1 MIDGGKKKELKL
13 IKDETAKWRLE
24 GYQRLDDEIVF
35 YRRYVPI
42 TKELNS
48 ILIQVYDF
56 SAYTM
61 TTILDAKGYNT
72 STTASAMQVLTFR
85 DIGNKQAI
93 KDAHQALIELG
104 GSPPP
109 LEQVLGVA

>member
-1 MIDGGKKKELKL
+1 MVDGGKRKELKL
-13 IKDETAKWRLE
+13 VKDETAKWRLE
-24 GYQRLDDEIVF
+24 GFQKLDDEIVF
-35 YRRYVPI
+35 YRRYVPV

-56 SAYTM
+56 SSYLL

-72 STTASAMQVLTFR
+72 STTASAMQVIPFR

-104 GSPPP
+104 GSPPA
-109 LEQVLGVA
+109 LDNVLGIA